1 MSALSNSRVLIAGG
15 GIGGA
20 AAALAMA
27 RKGASVTLFERAAEF
42 GEVGA
47 GLQFGPHGARML
59 DSWGLL
65 DTALERGV
73 LPGNIV
79 FRDAVTA
86 EELTRV
92 DLGKE
97 FQARYGGPYFVIHR
111 SDLHSLL
118 IEAARDAGAELLT
131 GQTVDDVVT
140 EGDRAVLT
148 TADGKAHDADAV
160 LAMDGLKS
168 RLRAKLSNDPP
179 VASGYVAYRGAFAR
193 AEVPEAADITDVVGY
208 IGPRCHFIQYP
219 LRGGSMLNQVAVFES
234 PSYRD
239 ALARGEKDYEGWGGP
254 EELAHAYDHCHP
266 TVQSATEHLWKDRWW
281 PMYDREPIENWVD
294 GRMILLGDAAH
305 PPLQYLASGAVMA
318 IEDAK
323 CIADYAE
330 EELSIG
336 GVDAWDRALAAVNA
350 ERAPRCNRILTT
362 GRMWG
367 ELWHLDGTARIA
379 RNELFRTRD
388 TSSYKYTDWLWAYS
402 SDRTAALA
410 KAV

>member
-1 MSALSNSRVLIAGG
+1 MSALHDSRVLIAGG

-27 RKGASVTLFERAAEF
+27 RKGASVTLFERAPEF

-47 GLQFGPHGARML
+47 GLQIGPHGSRML

-65 DTALERGV
+65 DPALERGV
-73 LPGNIV
+73 LPGNLV
-79 FRDAVTA
+79 FRDAVTS
-86 EELTRV
+86 EELTRL
-92 DLGKE
+92 DLGRD

-111 SDLHSLL
+111 SDLHALL

-131 GQTVDDVVT
+131 SQTVDDVIT
-140 EGDRAVLT
+140 EGNRAVLT
-148 TADGKAHDADAV
+148 TADGKAHEADVV

-168 RLRAKLSNDPP
+168 RLRTKLSDDQP
-179 VASGYVAYRGAFAR
+179 VSSGYVAYRGTFPI
-193 AEVPEAADITDVVGY
+193 EDVPDGQGITDVVGY

-234 PSYRD
+234 TGFAD
-239 ALARGEKDYEGWGGP
+239 GKEEWGGP
-254 EELAHAYDHCHP
+254 DELAVAYDHCHP
-266 TVQSATEHLWKDRWW
+266 TVQSATDHLWKDRWW
-281 PMYDREPIENWVD
+281 PMFDREPIENWVD

-323 CIADYAE
+323 CIADYAD
-330 EELSIG
+330 EELAIG
-336 GVDAWDRALAAVNA
+336 GADAWDRTLAAVNA

-367 ELWHLDGTARIA
+367 ELWHLDGTARVA
-379 RNELFRTRD
+379 RNELFQTRD

-402 SDRTAALA
+402 SDRAGALA
-410 KAV
+410 AAR